1 MTHIFKKFSQSKKF
15 YFYNF
20 LPVMPKI
27 YPPGVTREKRRERDA
42 DRMGQV
48 NVQNALPFV
57 KDRFSA
63 G

>member
-1 MTHIFKKFSQSKKF
+1 
-15 YFYNF
+15 
-20 LPVMPKI
+20 MPKI